1 MVGLLGILLFAA
13 SDGDALSRSL
23 YVPVELRVCAHLQGA
38 VLYRDDEP
46 LRSLPGKQVFQ
57 FTFFP
62 ALNRIEP
69 ELERVHVEGEGF
81 RTELVVTPASVYV
94 GNKRI
99 DLDVERQLD
108 RLRHHIDARHETVK
122 VTLRCGEACSGTAA
136 PAVSR

>member
-1 MVGLLGILLFAA
+1 MVGLLGVLLLAA

-23 YVPVELRVCAHLQGA
+23 YVPVELRVCEHLRSA
-38 VLYRDDEP
+38 VLYRGDEP

-69 ELERVHVEGEGF
+69 ELERVRVVGEDF
-81 RTELVVTPASVYV
+81 STELIVTPASIYV
-94 GNKRI
+94 GNKKI
-99 DLDVERQLD
+99 DLEVDGQMD
-108 RLRHHIDARHETVK
+108 RLRRQIDSRHETVK
-122 VTLRCGEACSGTAA
+122 LMLRCGEACSRTTA

>member
-1 MVGLLGILLFAA
+1 VVGLVGALLLAA

-23 YVPVELRVCAHLQGA
+23 YVPVELRVCEHLRSA

-69 ELERVHVEGEGF
+69 ELERVRVEGEGF
-81 RTELVVTPASVYV
+81 STELIITPTSVYV
-94 GNKRI
+94 GNKKI
-99 DLDVERQLD
+99 DLDVEGQLG
-108 RLRHHIDARHETVK
+108 RLRHHVDSRHETVK
-122 VTLRCGEACSGTAA
+122 IALRCGEACSRTAA
-136 PAVSR
+136 TGLR